1 MTLHASLSQVMVNQ
15 HKESAV
21 AFLEAAVAYF
31 GQLGI
36 RIERVMTDN
45 ASCYRS
51 KLSEQL
57 ATISS
62 ARSSP
67 AIHPENQWRIT
78 LA

>member
-36 RIERVMTDN
+36 RIERGT
-45 ASCYRS
+45 RRGF
-51 KLSEQL
+51 
-57 ATISS
+57 ATSS
-62 ARSSP
+62 RSS
-67 AIHPENQWRIT
+67 
-78 LA
+78 